1 LMVRLIDYRVLEEE
15 GRLEEIVYTLE
26 DDKWG
31 VYYRVVKLLRL
42 LRSPRELSQVETLLE
57 MHRDV
62 VASFKQFTK
71 ARLVL
76 LAAYSK
82 KHGLIWAYGV
92 AVWSYDLDKA
102 REWAERLFL
111 ALKSVLR
118 GTYRQAVF
126 RELTVDEASEILRIM
141 SESDSAAALVG
152 LPEPRDSYSRSP
164 SKGYFIGTRM
174 VEMVEEIVRGLV
186 AEQREFVYSVVAQP
200 MPPRQL
206 LALLNRVNGLL
217 TKYSTFEETAS
228 LGFYVSLPLGYTQ
241 SRVYTSGA
249 STGRSRTHSRQHSH
263 SLSSADTQSQ
273 GVAVS
278 ETHGRAETTG
288 YAEHESHT
296 VGSAHTVGHSHT
308 VGRSE
313 TESVAQTEGVSST
326 RGSSRGGFT
335 STTTTSGFATGSTYV
350 PAVTS
355 TSRTSGT
362 TTPATIRTVGTTQ
375 TSSEATTTGTTTTSG
390 TGVTKTSTISGGLEA
405 SGKPFGVGVSF
416 SAGGSTAN
424 SSSAYTSTAQT
435 QSSTVTKGS
444 STTQNLSVPV
454 TPSVSSSQTTST
466 TQPYVTTSRTYTA
479 TRSAARGASW
489 STFSSTTRSASTTRS
504 HSSTVSEAWTDSE
517 SWTTSE
523 AFTRGT
529 TRSQSSTVS
538 ESHGVARSTV
548 SGEARGEGFAE
559 ASVSAEASTAA
570 RSYSVS
576 EGGIWGMGAIPGI
589 SMSYATKRLDE
600 AKRTVYEL
608 LSLEKQR
615 FLEALS
621 SGGFFV
627 QAVILGS
634 RETIEAA
641 KALVLSSFTPTRP
654 NPEPLFVLDGDG
666 ELLLAAKTLSFDY
679 RRDGR
684 HPIRVYKV
692 VNVYTATELAGLT
705 HPPRV
710 QVKGVEV
717 VAENVPE
724 FSLPSGDSWDI
735 ELGWAISHET
745 LQPEVRWGYRLDELG
760 HVGVFGASGSGKTV
774 AATNLAYQA
783 SRRGFK
789 VVAIDWKYEWRRLL
803 RVVEG
808 RKAFFALYERPGLP
822 VLKWN
827 PLRPPRGV
835 HWREWMR
842 VVLEWFVITYGL
854 GSRSIAVMRRHL
866 WRLYTEASGTGGYP
880 SLRDL
885 YESIREE
892 RERAAKGKVSFDKL
906 DIYDKIMDR
915 LWPYAEG
922 DLREL
927 FGEDSE
933 TDIVD
938 LVLGHDFVDFEAG
951 GMADTDKPF
960 LLSLI
965 VFALYYHAKY
975 TGRYRQPVLVVVEEA
990 HQVAF
995 NLREKYSAEAVNLTE
1010 DVWGKLAAEGRA
1022 YNLYGLF
1029 IVQYPSRL
1037 NPMVLAN
1044 LMSVI
1049 AFRLN
1054 LETYRDRDVSTIVR
1068 QLGKDPER
1076 FGNEYARFLERLPIG
1091 YALTIKKRVKEFF
1104 KAEPVLVK
1112 FDLFEPPEA
1121 TEKEILSATTRRL
1134 TH

>member
-1 LMVRLIDYRVLEEE
+1 MVKLLDYKIIKTRE
-15 GRLEEIVYTLE
+15 GVRELLYELE
-26 DDKWG
+26 DEEWG
-31 VYYRVVKLLRL
+31 HYYRVVRLLRL
-42 LRSPRELSQVETLLE
+42 LRSPRELSQIETLLE

-76 LAAYSK
+76 LATYSRRL
-82 KHGLIWAYGV
+82 GLIWAYGV
-92 AVWSYDLDKA
+92 AVWSYDIEEA
-102 REWAERLFL
+102 REWADRIFL
-111 ALKSVLR
+111 ALKGVLR
-118 GTYRQAVF
+118 GTYRQVVF

-152 LPEPRDSYSRSP
+152 LPEPRDSYSKSP
-164 SKGYFIGTRM
+164 SRGYFIGTRM
-174 VEMVEEIVRGLV
+174 VEMVEEVIRGLA

-200 MPPRQL
+200 MEPRQL
-206 LALLNRVNGLL
+206 LALLNRVNDLL
-217 TKYSTFEETAS
+217 SKYSTFEETAS

-249 STGRSRTHSRQHSH
+249 SAGRSRTHSRQHSH
-263 SLSSADTQSQ
+263 SLHDTATHSR
-273 GVAVS
+273 GVAET
-278 ETHGRAETTG
+278 ETHGKAETRG
-288 YAEHESHT
+288 LAESEVHTSGTSHT
-296 VGSAHTVGHSHT
+296 WGHTDTVSISHT
-308 VGRSE
+308 EG
-313 TESVAQTEGVSST
+313 VAQTSGVSH
-326 RGSSRGGFT
+326 
-335 STTTTSGFATGSTYV
+335 TSGV
-350 PAVTS
+350 
-355 TSRTSGT
+355 SRTSGHST
-362 TTPATIRTVGTTQ
+362 GSAVTVTSGASNVPQVTSRSSTSTETVPATTL
-375 TSSEATTTGTTTTSG
+375 S
-390 TGVTKTSTISGGLEA
+390 
-405 SGKPFGVGVSF
+405 
-416 SAGGSTAN
+416 
-424 SSSAYTSTAQT
+424 
-435 QSSTVTKGS
+435 QSQQV
-444 STTQNLSVPV
+444 
-454 TPSVSSSQTTST
+454 
-466 TQPYVTTSRTYTA
+466 
-479 TRSAARGASW
+479 
-489 STFSSTTRSASTTRS
+489 
-504 HSSTVSEAWTDSE
+504 
-517 SWTTSE
+517 
-523 AFTRGT
+523 TRGT
-529 TRSQSSTVS
+529 TRSEGLTTGQSVSHTKGWSAEAGASMVVRGGEGYSESGSRSWSEQRNVSNSYSEAATHGQSITKPLTPSTSTSKGTTVTSPYTVRSTSTSRSATSSSFSSVTRSWSTTKSESTTKSVSETVSHSHSDTEMWGEFRSVSTGTTRSKSSTVS
-538 ESHGVARSTV
+538 ETRGVTKSRQ
-548 SGEARGEGFAE
+548 SGESRGEAYAE
-559 ASVSAEASTAA
+559 ASALAEAETLAN
-570 RSYSVS
+570 SYSVS

-589 SMSYATKRLDE
+589 SMSYATKKLDE
-600 AKRTVYEL
+600 VKRTVYEL

-627 QAVILGS
+627 QAVILGQ
-634 RETIEAA
+634 RDAVEAA
-641 KALVLSSFTPTRP
+641 KALILSSFTPTRP
-654 NPEPLFVLDGDG
+654 SPEPLYVVDGDG

-684 HPIRVYKV
+684 HPIRVYKI
-692 VNVYTATELAGLT
+692 VNIYTATELAGLT

-783 SRRGFK
+783 SRRGFR

-803 RVVEG
+803 RVVDG

-866 WRLYTEASGTGGYP
+866 WRLYTEASQTGEYP
-880 SLRDL
+880 CLRDL

-995 NLREKYSAEAVNLTE
+995 NVREKYSAEAVNLTE

-1104 KAEPVLVK
+1104 KAEPTLVK
-1112 FDLFEPPEA
+1112 FDLFEPPEV
-1121 TEKEILSATTRRL
+1121 TEEELGIASF
-1134 TH
+1134 